1 MKSLAYI
8 KAGLADFFY
17 LLGLWATKLNSGP
30 YLQEKVIS
38 SQNNDM
44 LVDQT

>member
-1 MKSLAYI
+1 MKSLEFI
-8 KAGLADFFY
+8 KAGLAEFFY
-17 LLGLWATKLNSGP
+17 LLGLWAIKLNLGP

-44 LVDQT
+44 LVNQT

>member
-1 MKSLAYI
+1 MKSLGFK
-8 KAGLADFFY
+8 KADLADFFY
-17 LLGLWATKLNSGP
+17 LLGLWAIKLNLGP